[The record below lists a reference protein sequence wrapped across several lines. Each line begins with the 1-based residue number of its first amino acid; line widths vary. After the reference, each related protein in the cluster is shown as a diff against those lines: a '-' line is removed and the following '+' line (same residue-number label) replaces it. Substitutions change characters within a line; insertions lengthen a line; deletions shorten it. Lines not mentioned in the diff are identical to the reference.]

1 MRHLRK
7 ATHNT
12 NLAKQRFNLIIS
24 DNPYLGSE
32 LSVSWLELNL
42 QDNKLKKN
50 NNKIW
55 FLSFGNRKE
64 MFRVTFQTDW
74 KLIVHVQKYEVRKLE
89 YTELHDKFTVYLI
102 KHMPVWINNVHCVLY
117 IE

>member
-12 NLAKQRFNLIIS
+12 NLAKQRFNLIFS

-32 LSVSWLELNL
+32 LSVTWLELNL

-50 NNKIW
+50 PTR
-55 FLSFGNRKE
+55 FDLFHLE
-64 MFRVTFQTDW
+64 T
-74 KLIVHVQKYEVRKLE
+74 QKR
-89 YTELHDKFTVYLI
+89 
-102 KHMPVWINNVHCVLY
+102 NV
-117 IE
+117 